1 MRSSR
6 EPRDSGG
13 SRRRQLKAPS
23 SFPYL
28 LAACLLPAG
37 ARAFVPPMPYGRHF
51 VPGVSTRSLSVTL
64 LPLPAGCCSRCCCC
78 GDGGCRTSARG
89 SELSM
94 LSLPSPLTTAAT
106 AVATAASTALPFLR
120 RPTGWRSGETP
131 GSSVSNG
138 SRGPFAHRDANAD
151 AVAVAAAAA
160 AAARGNSKSGDA
172 PQLPRQIVTGA
183 RKRIGA
189 LFRRSA
195 SKAAAAVVRGAKSYS
210 PTRPRVR
217 ISAGIGILSAVTF
230 MMWTGRG
237 AAVAA
242 MITSSGASGAS
253 ASGAQKITL
262 ESVAP
267 KLGLWF
273 VLFVTSAAFHS
284 AEIAITTLYPWKVK
298 EFAEEEG
305 ENSPFQVCVSCYI
318 LYLVQWEALCTF
330 FFRPIYS
337 SFDGCQRVHLLS
349 LQRQQQQSRSKVA
362 TLSGGGSAIYWHVLN
377 IFIHEY
383 AIGVF

>member
-1 MRSSR
+1 
-6 EPRDSGG
+6 
-13 SRRRQLKAPS
+13 
-23 SFPYL
+23 
-28 LAACLLPAG
+28 
-37 ARAFVPPMPYGRHF
+37 
-51 VPGVSTRSLSVTL
+51 
-64 LPLPAGCCSRCCCC
+64 
-78 GDGGCRTSARG
+78 
-89 SELSM
+89 M

-138 SRGPFAHRDANAD
+138 SRGPFAHRDENAD

-330 FFRPIYS
+330 FFRLIYS
-337 SFDGCQRVHLLS
+337 SLNGCQRVHLLS